1 MSLKLKLLH
10 AMLLATLAT
19 SSLAMTKSE
28 YAAEKQRIA
37 NEYKSA
43 ILHCRTLVGNA
54 RDVCKQQAKGRV
66 AVAKAQLKARAEP
79 SAKSQYKVDIGRPR
93 RRIPWRERSVMT
105 WWASPGLRATSAQSP
120 TTRGPGIGRR
130 LRVDDL
136 LVWARSCVCV
146 SRARRSRIGAGL
158 AQCWLAAPTA

>member
-79 SAKSQYKVDIGRPR
+79 NAKSQYKVDIAKAKAANSVA
-93 RRIPWRERSVMT
+93 REKCDDLVGEARSVCNQ
-105 WWASPGLRATSAQSP
+105 RAKSNYA
-120 TTRGPGIGRR
+120 
-130 LRVDDL
+130 
-136 LVWARSCVCV
+136 
-146 SRARRSRIGAGL
+146 RARDR
-158 AQCWLAAPTA
+158 AAAAR